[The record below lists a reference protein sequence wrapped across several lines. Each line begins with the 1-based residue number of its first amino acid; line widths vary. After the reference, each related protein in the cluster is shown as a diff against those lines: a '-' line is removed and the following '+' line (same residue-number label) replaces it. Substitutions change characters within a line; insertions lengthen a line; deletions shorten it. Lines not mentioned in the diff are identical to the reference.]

1 MQGTTRSRVYQPALV
16 VLHGLVVLSVLGLA
30 LLGQMPG
37 EAAGWLVQPA
47 VPGGGVRLRQPPSVR
62 CRRPGWS
69 SHLAALGWY
78 LAESWPPV
86 LLRSL
91 LLWGLWAW
99 SGQWGWSWLRL
110 VPWALWLWRGVGMG
124 WPSVRQQ
131 AAWLWVAEGLWQA
144 QRLALLG
151 YLGVALSQQ
160 RTAGPALWGVGLGC
174 VVCQQAE
181 PRVVV
186 AQQADGS
193 YQATLSGHFT
203 LAVAGDHPFR
213 LRLLVLF
220 LSLLDV
226 PGLER
231 GSRRTREGRTPF
243 VRQWQLAEWFGVPQ
257 PDISRWLKYW
267 QTADW
272 ANLLSLHSAEVLT
285 AELVGRIVEVCA
297 TFPTWGVA
305 RVYQHLRQQGV
316 AVTEPQVQQAVA
328 QSGWRRLQ
336 QTLSARYDLSGPAL
350 ALREGWLVEQLLAQ
364 VRELLGCLEAGQPL
378 PSEVRTTLAD
388 LTTLASTAGALEP
401 PPVKA
406 LPWLL
411 RVEQVLLGDWQAVMD
426 GQVRCPAC
434 GADQVGRKSATP
446 RLKKYYNELHEV
458 CEVAVYRYYCRNPQC
473 AQGSFT
479 HLPPGLLPY
488 SRYRTETHLLAIQM
502 YAWGYSTYRR
512 TGTALGV
519 ASLTA
524 WRWVSAWGYDLLPV
538 AALFGLVKSSGVVG
552 VDEKYVL
559 VPKNGKPAG
568 KMRRWM
574 YVYLAADVWTYD
586 LLHIALYPNNDQDS
600 AEAFLLALRAK
611 GYHPQV
617 IVTDLR
623 QDYGPVIAQV
633 FPQAVHHECIFHAAQ
648 QAEKH
653 VKDAYGPD
661 YAEQHP
667 EAEQLKQQI
676 YRILNAE
683 TLALAT
689 ERYTAV
695 VARRQDCVQTRPEA
709 TAIFDFLECHWPRL
723 ANSIGSSL
731 IPSTNNTVER
741 VIGRFDQH
749 YQNFC
754 GFESIT
760 DAQRYLAVFEKLYR
774 LTPFSQDAQPAVRG
788 KCPLQL
794 AGYDISQL
802 PMATICAGLSIVW
815 PVQTPEAACVPS
827 T

>member
-1 MQGTTRSRVYQPALV
+1 M
-16 VLHGLVVLSVLGLA
+16 
-30 LLGQMPG
+30 
-37 EAAGWLVQPA
+37 
-47 VPGGGVRLRQPPSVR
+47 
-62 CRRPGWS
+62 
-69 SHLAALGWY
+69 
-78 LAESWPPV
+78 
-86 LLRSL
+86 
-91 LLWGLWAW
+91 
-99 SGQWGWSWLRL
+99 
-110 VPWALWLWRGVGMG
+110 
-124 WPSVRQQ
+124 
-131 AAWLWVAEGLWQA
+131 
-144 QRLALLG
+144 
-151 YLGVALSQQ
+151 
-160 RTAGPALWGVGLGC
+160 
-174 VVCQQAE
+174 
-181 PRVVV
+181 
-186 AQQADGS
+186 
-193 YQATLSGHFT
+193 
-203 LAVAGDHPFR
+203 
-213 LRLLVLF
+213 
-220 LSLLDV
+220 
-226 PGLER
+226 
-231 GSRRTREGRTPF
+231 
-243 VRQWQLAEWFGVPQ
+243 RQWQLAEWFGVPQ

-267 QTADW
+267 QAADW

-336 QTLSARYDLSGPAL
+336 QTSAARYDLSGPAL
-350 ALREGWLVEQLLAQ
+350 ALREGWLVAQLLAQ
-364 VRELLGCLEAGQPL
+364 VRELLGRLEAGQPL

-488 SRYRTETHLLAIQM
+488 SRYRTETHLLAMQM

-586 LLHIALYPNNDQDS
+586 LLHIAIYPNNDQDS

-653 VKDAYGPD
+653 VKDAYGSD

-689 ERYTAV
+689 ERYAAV
-695 VARRQDCVQTRPEA
+695 VARRQDYVQTGPRLQH
-709 TAIFDFLECHWPRL
+709 FRLLECHWPDSPT
-723 ANSIGSSL
+723 AS
-731 IPSTNNTVER
+731 
-741 VIGRFDQH
+741 
-749 YQNFC
+749 
-754 GFESIT
+754 
-760 DAQRYLAVFEKLYR
+760 A
-774 LTPFSQDAQPAVRG
+774 PA
-788 KCPLQL
+788 
-794 AGYDISQL
+794 
-802 PMATICAGLSIVW
+802 
-815 PVQTPEAACVPS
+815 
-827 T
+827 